1 MRRYTPMHHRRI
13 GFIGSG
19 NMATALAVAFRR
31 AGLLGNAIASD
42 KDFRKGA
49 AIREKAGV
57 LTTTDNRKVAKEAD
71 AIFLCVKPQD
81 ISSVM
86 DEIRKDVKGKL
97 IISIAAGV
105 AMKKLEQG
113 LPGAK
118 IIRVMPNTPCLVG
131 EMAAGFSPG
140 KGVHSEEGK
149 FVEKLLNAAGK
160 AYAVPE
166 ERLDAVTAVSG
177 SGPAFFAY
185 LYDCFI
191 QAGIKQGLPEKIC
204 RDLVLQTAK
213 GTAVLLEKTGMSPEQ
228 LIAMVS
234 SPKGTTL
241 EGRKILENSGV
252 GNLINK
258 TVARAKRRSEELR
271 KA

>member
-1 MRRYTPMHHRRI
+1 MHNRRI

-19 NMATALAVAFRR
+19 NMATALAVAFKG

-57 LTTTDNRKVAKEAD
+57 LITTDNGKVAKETD

-81 ISSVM
+81 IPPVM

-105 AMKKLEQG
+105 SIKKLEQG
-113 LPGAK
+113 LPRAK
-118 IIRVMPNTPCLVG
+118 IIRVMPNTPCVVG
-131 EMAAGFSPG
+131 EMAAGFSLG
-140 KGVHSEEGK
+140 KKVNGEEGK
-149 FVEKLLNAAGK
+149 FVKNLLNAAGK

-166 ERLDAVTAVSG
+166 ELLDAVTAVSG

-185 LYDCFI
+185 LYGCFI
-191 QAGIKQGLPEKIC
+191 RAGIKQGLPEKIC

-213 GTAVLLEKTGMSPEQ
+213 GTAVLLEKAGMTPEQ
-228 LIAMVS
+228 LIEMVS
-234 SPKGTTL
+234 SPKGTTV
-241 EGRKILENSGV
+241 EGRKVIENARV
-252 GNLINK
+252 ENIINRA
-258 TVARAKRRSEELR
+258 VARAKQRSEELR